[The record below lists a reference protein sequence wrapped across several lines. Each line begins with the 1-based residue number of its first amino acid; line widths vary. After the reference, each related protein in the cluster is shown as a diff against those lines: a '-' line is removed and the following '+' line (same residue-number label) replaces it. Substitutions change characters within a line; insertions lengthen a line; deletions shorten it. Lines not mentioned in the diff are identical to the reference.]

1 MLFVYTPFGA
11 SDTSIKNTDTA
22 NQTTNIV
29 WFAVSALYRAVS
41 AWGKLYTLK
50 INMTLSAAR
59 RAAVLADKTTLLV
72 YKSLLSAYWANL
84 TLDFGAI
91 DNIFL

>member
-22 NQTTNIV
+22 NQTTYIV

-41 AWGKLYTLK
+41 AWGKL
-50 INMTLSAAR
+50 
-59 RAAVLADKTTLLV
+59 
-72 YKSLLSAYWANL
+72 
-84 TLDFGAI
+84 
-91 DNIFL
+91 

>member
-11 SDTSIKNTDTA
+11 STYEYKKNTDTA

-41 AWGKLYTLK
+41 AWGKL
-50 INMTLSAAR
+50 
-59 RAAVLADKTTLLV
+59 
-72 YKSLLSAYWANL
+72 
-84 TLDFGAI
+84 
-91 DNIFL
+91 